1 MLLEHVKDLMRAA
14 EFATKVDEAPVW
26 SELGH
31 AQLATGHVADA
42 IASYLKAGDSSAYVG
57 VTEAA
62 KGAGC
67 YPELVTY
74 LTMVRK

>member
-1 MLLEHVKDLMRAA
+1 MLLEHVKDLTRAA

-31 AQLATGHVADA
+31 AQLAAGHVADA